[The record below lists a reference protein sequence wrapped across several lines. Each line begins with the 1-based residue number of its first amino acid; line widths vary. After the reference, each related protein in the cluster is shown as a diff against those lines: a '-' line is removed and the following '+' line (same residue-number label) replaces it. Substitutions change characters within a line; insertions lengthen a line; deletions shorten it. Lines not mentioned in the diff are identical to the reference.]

1 MANSTQDVKPRS
13 PAAATTSVARGV
25 VTPPTS
31 PAQVGP
37 VNDLIRQRAYEKWLK
52 RGRPAN
58 SSLKD
63 WFDAEAEVKAE
74 MRAGRKT

>member
-1 MANSTQDVKPRS
+1 MANSAQDAKHRS
-13 PAAATTSVARGV
+13 PATATTTVARGG
-25 VTPPTS
+25 VTLPTS

-37 VNDLIRQRAYEKWLK
+37 VHDLICQRAYEKWLK

-63 WFDAEAEVKAE
+63 WFDAEADIKAE
-74 MRAGRKT
+74 MRAGRKI